1 MMKPIVRISRGRFA
15 PEMYEQ
21 IKRLIEDSAVPLV
34 PALRKLHGLLYY
46 HAAVDQDT
54 STVVNVSIWEDL
66 AAAKQMDTLQE
77 MLAQRPILE
86 GAGVTFD
93 RIANY
98 EPLWKIRAGEPT
110 PAV

>member
-1 MMKPIVRISRGRFA
+1 MTKPIVRISRGRFA
-15 PEMYEQ
+15 PERYEQ
-21 IKRLIEDSAVPLV
+21 IKKLIEESAAPLV
-34 PALRKLHGLLYY
+34 PVLRKLHGLVYY
-46 HAAVDQDT
+46 HAAVDRET
-54 STVVNVSIWEDL
+54 STVLNVSIWEDL

-98 EPLWKIRAGEPT
+98 EPLWEIERDRGAAT
-110 PAV
+110 R